1 MDDALGAPEGRTM
14 IDMLGDVLQYF
25 LDPQNWTGPRGILNR
40 LWQHVSISTIGM
52 LIASVLALPPALYL
66 GHRRIGGFL
75 AVSVVNIGRAVPSFG
90 VVGVMFPITV
100 SVAILARPLGFWAT
114 MIALVLLAMPPIFVN
129 AYVGVSG
136 VDDALV
142 EAARGMGMTETS
154 LLVQVEV
161 PLGMPL
167 IMAGLRTAA
176 VAVIATATLGAVVGF
191 GGLGRY
197 IVDGFAQ
204 GNDVLIFVGSI
215 LVALL
220 AIGAELGFGWLERRS
235 TPASRSPS
243 VDDPMVDLPDIA
255 TSHPS

>member
-1 MDDALGAPEGRTM
+1 MDTEEGGTVIEVLGE
-14 IDMLGDVLQYF
+14 VVQYF
-25 LDPQNWTGPRGILNR
+25 LDPENWFGPRGILNR
-40 LWQHVSISTIGM
+40 LWQHISISTVGM
-52 LIASVLALPPALYL
+52 VVASIAALPPAVYL
-66 GHRRIGGFL
+66 GHRRKGGFL

-100 SVAILARPLGFWAT
+100 SIAILVRPLGFWAT
-114 MIALVLLAMPPIFVN
+114 LFALILLAMPPIFVN
-129 AYVGVSG
+129 AYVGVRE

-142 EAARGMGMTETS
+142 EAARGMGMTERT
-154 LLVQVEV
+154 LLAQVEI

-220 AIGAELGFGWLERRS
+220 AIGAELVFGWLERRS
-235 TPASRSPS
+235 TPASMSQPG
-243 VDDPMVDLPDIA
+243 DDPMIDLPDVA
-255 TSHPS
+255 TSHPT